1 MNTSKNTRVNINS
14 NNKLNINNNLSRNV
28 GNNIKNLNNSNV
40 RKLNNVNKNTSMM
53 EKINNIMEEKKG
65 NNYIFVIVGVL
76 SLVVVLSGVYY
87 YYYHVKGKTSFV
99 LDKKEILTDEH
110 DGQTEL
116 EISSGDIPLSK
127 YSNEYAISMWL
138 KVNDYKYKYGE
149 EKVILRRGEKHKGS
163 PEILLDA
170 KDNKLIVRT
179 QLQHQTNQSLK
190 NLNTSE
196 SFADIPVTQDNY
208 DDNEKFTAYG
218 SSSTYSEL
226 APFSIDNNNNE
237 NNVTTEVKPIEELI
251 SNNAAPVESKQ
262 YVENFFNMVS
272 GNSVIE
278 TFDDDTGSDIESQL
292 TTNMTN
298 FAITVCNM
306 FDTIK
311 SKELAEELF
320 QKIDSSFKILIEI
333 IELSKNLDDEE
344 QIKSMMDEKMNQL
357 STLKAEDKE
366 ISKITD
372 YLIKI
377 QELSMKLQV
386 SNQSFNL
393 INLKKSVNEKM
404 KLMNCNFK
412 LSGSTPK
419 VLEANLTVSVLE
431 LLRSSMFI
439 LIHNLGQQI
448 KKEYPELIRMAEAP
462 IDNEDQCILVN
473 LPLQKWTNIVISQ
486 YNQVIDIYLDGKLV
500 SSCVLK
506 GFPLVQEETA
516 YLCPEGGFDG
526 MLSRLSFYNTAVT
539 QDMAYNIYKDG
550 AVYQTN
556 LLNIPTYVYVIV
568 ALLIVGL
575 IVYSLMV

>member
-1 MNTSKNTRVNINS
+1 MI
-14 NNKLNINNNLSRNV
+14 
-28 GNNIKNLNNSNV
+28 
-40 RKLNNVNKNTSMM
+40 
-53 EKINNIMEEKKG
+53 
-65 NNYIFVIVGVL
+65 
-76 SLVVVLSGVYY
+76 
-87 YYYHVKGKTSFV
+87 
-99 LDKKEILTDEH
+99 
-110 DGQTEL
+110 
-116 EISSGDIPLSK
+116 
-127 YSNEYAISMWL
+127 
-138 KVNDYKYKYGE
+138 
-149 EKVILRRGEKHKGS
+149 
-163 PEILLDA
+163 
-170 KDNKLIVRT
+170 
-179 QLQHQTNQSLK
+179 
-190 NLNTSE
+190 
-196 SFADIPVTQDNY
+196 
-208 DDNEKFTAYG
+208 
-218 SSSTYSEL
+218 
-226 APFSIDNNNNE
+226 
-237 NNVTTEVKPIEELI
+237 
-251 SNNAAPVESKQ
+251 
-262 YVENFFNMVS
+262 S
-272 GNSVIE
+272 GNSVMETFQDDTENDIE
-278 TFDDDTGSDIESQL
+278 TQL
-292 TTNMTN
+292 TSNMTN

-320 QKIDSSFKILIEI
+320 QKIDSSFKILIEV
-333 IELSKNLDDEE
+333 IEMSKSLDDEE

-372 YLIKI
+372 HLIKI
-377 QELSMKLQV
+377 QEISMKLQN

-404 KLMNCNFK
+404 KLINCNFK
-412 LSGSTPK
+412 LTGSTPK

-473 LPLQKWTNIVISQ
+473 LPLQKWTNIVVSQ

-539 QDMAYNIYKDG
+539 QDMAHNIYKDG
-550 AVYQTN
+550 ALYQTN
-556 LLNIPTYVYVIV
+556 LFDIPTYVYVIIV
-568 ALLIVGL
+568 LLVVGL

>member
-40 RKLNNVNKNTSMM
+40 RKLNNVNKNTSIM
-53 EKINNIMEEKKG
+53 EKINNMMEEKKG

-76 SLVVVLSGVYY
+76 SLVVVLGGVYY
-87 YYYHVKGKTSFV
+87 YYYHVRGKTSFV

-116 EISSGDIPLSK
+116 EIASGDIPLSK

-190 NLNTSE
+190 KLNTSE
-196 SFADIPVTQDNY
+196 SFADIPVTQDN

-218 SSSTYSEL
+218 SSSTHSEL

-272 GNSVIE
+272 GNSVME
-278 TFDDDTGSDIESQL
+278 TFQDDVETDIESQL

-320 QKIDSSFKILIEI
+320 QKIDSSFKILIEV

-372 YLIKI
+372 HLIKI
-377 QELSMKLQV
+377 QELSMKLQA

-412 LSGSTPK
+412 LTGSTPK
-419 VLEANLTVSVLE
+419 VLEANITVSVLE

-539 QDMAYNIYKDG
+539 QDMAHNIYKDG

-556 LLNIPTYVYVIV
+556 LFNIPTYVYVIV